1 MSENDAITAV
11 RERAALFD
19 MTGRRGLI
27 EVRGED
33 RVRWLDGM
41 ISGDV
46 NRLEETGDGA
56 GCYATLL
63 TNRGAIVADLHVG
76 KLGEAFLLESLGSE
90 IPRIIE
96 ALDRLLIADDVTLTD
111 RSSDFATLGLE
122 GRTARG
128 LLADAAEGD
137 VPEAD
142 AWGTLRV
149 GGAEVLVGAFG
160 WTGEAGFQLRFAEA
174 ERTAVEAALED
185 AAGGTLVR
193 GGALVRGGEEA
204 LEILRV
210 EAGVPALGRELDEDV
225 LPPEAR
231 LERAIATDKGCYV
244 GQEIVA
250 RLRARG
256 QVNHLLVG
264 LELEADEAPPAGTEL
279 AVGDRKT
286 GELTSVVVS
295 PGLGTIALGFVRR
308 EHAETAT
315 EVTFEGGRA
324 RVVELPFVPVSAPAG
339 AAAGPETGE
348 GRGSGGP
355 EGPV

>member
-1 MSENDAITAV
+1 MSENEAVEAV

-46 NRLEETGDGA
+46 SLLEAAGEGA

-63 TNRGAIVADLHVG
+63 TNRGAIIADLHVG
-76 KLGEAFLLESLGSE
+76 KIGEAFLLESLASE
-90 IPRIIE
+90 IPRIIA

-111 RSSDFATLGLE
+111 RSGDFATLGLE
-122 GRTARG
+122 GRAARA
-128 LLADAAEGD
+128 LLASAAEGD

-142 AWGTLRV
+142 AWGTLRIA
-149 GGAEVLVGAFG
+149 GAEVLAGAFG
-160 WTGEAGFQLRFAEA
+160 WTGEAAFQLRCAESD
-174 ERTAVEAALED
+174 RAAIESALDD
-185 AAGGTLVR
+185 AAGGALLR
-193 GGALVRGGEEA
+193 GDDES
-204 LEILRV
+204 LEILRI
-210 EAGVPALGRELDEDV
+210 EAGVPALGRELDEEV

-231 LERAIATDKGCYV
+231 LERAVATDKGCYV

-250 RLRARG
+250 RVRARG

-264 LELEADEAPPAGTEL
+264 LALEGADAPAAGAELVAGN
-279 AVGDRKT
+279 RKT
-286 GELTSVVVS
+286 GEVTSVAVS
-295 PGLGTIALGFVRR
+295 PRLGTIALGYVRR
-308 EHAETAT
+308 EHAEAGT

-324 RVVELPFVPVSAPAG
+324 RVVDLPFVPLGVGGGGGRDAGGGEAPA
-339 AAAGPETGE
+339 
-348 GRGSGGP
+348 
-355 EGPV
+355 